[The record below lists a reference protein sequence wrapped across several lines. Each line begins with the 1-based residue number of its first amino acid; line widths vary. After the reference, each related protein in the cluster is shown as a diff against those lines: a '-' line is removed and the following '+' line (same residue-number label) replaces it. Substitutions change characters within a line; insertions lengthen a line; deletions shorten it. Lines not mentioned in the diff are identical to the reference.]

1 MANRLPDTTAQAL
14 GHLMVI
20 LITPDDVLQKSAME
34 RDYPDYWLKV
44 AADFTE
50 LYGEKQLEIST
61 EVKHKDTYASATV
74 TSRHSMKDGIP
85 NITPGVYYA
94 KRTDRYVG
102 EDEGLVGGSSGE
114 VYAIAD
120 LPRLK
125 DYALEL
131 TYAMQIFEHFEVV
144 LKNKFES

>member
-1 MANRLPDTTAQAL
+1 
-14 GHLMVI
+14 MVI
-20 LITPDDVLQKSAME
+20 LITPDGSLQKQADE
-34 RDYPDYWLKV
+34 RDYPDYYLT
-44 AADFTE
+44 AEANFTE
-50 LYGEKQLEIST
+50 RWGEKQLEISMQ
-61 EVKHKDTYASATV
+61 VKSKETYASATV

-85 NITPGVYYA
+85 NITPGAYYA

-120 LPRLK
+120 LTRLK
-125 DYALEL
+125 DYAEVL
-131 TYAMQIFEHFEVV
+131 TYAMQIHEHFEVV